1 MAGNTARIDQTTL
14 RAQWDSYVPL
24 QVIAAYWTVSSHQL
38 IRLREIWNLPPRN
51 DRSLRY
57 KPSRDERM
65 LDPTPE
71 ELAASENSLDLAP
84 MVAARVTV
92 VQATWS
98 IEDRHDRQVTK
109 PQPFT
114 LARIE
119 LTDDVRDAMDDLN
132 DEAQW

>member
-1 MAGNTARIDQTTL
+1 MAGNTAVIDRQTL
-14 RAQWDSYVPL
+14 RAQWEAYIPL
-24 QVIAAYWTVSSHQL
+24 QVIAQFWTVSSHQL
-38 IRLREIWNLPPRN
+38 VRLREVWNLPPRN
-51 DRSLRY
+51 DRKRRY
-57 KPSRDERM
+57 KPSRCERM

-98 IEDRHDRQVTK
+98 IDDRHDRQVSK

-119 LTDDVRDAMDDLN
+119 LTDEASAILDDIN
-132 DEAQW
+132 AEGQW